1 MEPKQSLNRP
11 QKDQA
16 NLQIITFWNN
26 KIQNYLAPKNIKLS
40 VQSTIL
46 TLLFHFKKKRERRKR
61 KKGEREGARE
71 KIPFIVSSC
80 CPFPSPLFHSHTS

>member
-26 KIQNYLAPKNIKLS
+26 KIQNYLAPKNIKPT
-40 VQSTIL
+40 VTAVKST
-46 TLLFHFKKKRERRKR
+46 
-61 KKGEREGARE
+61 
-71 KIPFIVSSC
+71 KIPGMQRG
-80 CPFPSPLFHSHTS
+80 